1 MNFMLYNI
9 LYVAQ
14 PWASVLGSW
23 FEDWAEVVCIYPGR
37 YRGVRW
43 LSHPDDAKHSQSGTG
58 KI

>member
-1 MNFMLYNI
+1 MLYNI